1 MTLLTRVKTVVGI
14 IVVAVVAAY
23 AMHLNPEAF
32 KVNIGGDDD
41 NYVLSVTWAPVSM
54 KHHNKI
60 VVLVDGYPL
69 ISHNRNVSPWGR
81 TMTAAKGVS
90 VVLTAELHMP
100 TLQMMDC
107 MIMRNGKSVPN
118 TGFHKINGPGT
129 VRCTA

>member
-1 MTLLTRVKTVVGI
+1 MTLMTRVKTVVGI

-32 KVNIGGDDD
+32 KVNTGGDDD
-41 NYVLSVTWAPVSM
+41 NYVASVTWTPINM
-54 KHHNKI
+54 THKNHI
-60 VVLVDGYPL
+60 VVTVDGFPL
-69 ISHNRNVSPWGR
+69 IVRDRGLSPWGA
-81 TMTAAKGVS
+81 TFVAAKGAP
-90 VVLTAELHMP
+90 VVLTATLH
-100 TLQMMDC
+100 TFNLQMMDC